1 MIDYIISSDPGV
13 LEVSSFNNGA
23 YTSGAVYWDA
33 NTRQYKVV
41 DINGNAQS
49 MPQGT
54 ANINVGPKL
63 REMIV
68 WFEKMRVEEEA
79 IKELCKQYPNLAEA
93 KKEFDVLYNIVKE
106 QK

>member
-1 MIDYIISSDPGV
+1 MIDYINSIDPGI
-13 LEVSSFNNGA
+13 LEVSTFNNGPYA
-23 YTSGAVYWDA
+23 SGALYWDA
-33 NTRQYKVV
+33 NSRQYKVV
-41 DINGNAQS
+41 DANGSAQTI
-49 MPQGT
+49 PQGS

-68 WFEKMRVEEEA
+68 WFEKMRAEEEA

>member
-33 NTRQYKVV
+33 IAMQYKVV

-68 WFEKMRVEEEA
+68 WFEKMRAEEEA